1 MSHSWQRFA
10 CFACMN
16 MTDILFLFAPML
28 SLPSQSF
35 NDKRKKNFI
44 FTRKFPFYKNKEGEQ
59 DGSDS
64 DRK

>member
-1 MSHSWQRFA
+1 
-10 CFACMN
+10 
-16 MTDILFLFAPML
+16 MTDILVCPVLF
-28 SLPSQSF
+28 LPSQSF

-64 DRK
+64 ERK

>member
-1 MSHSWQRFA
+1 MTV
-10 CFACMN
+10 
-16 MTDILFLFAPML
+16 TDIPVCPVLF
-28 SLPSQSF
+28 LPSQSF

-64 DRK
+64 ERK

>member
-1 MSHSWQRFA
+1 
-10 CFACMN
+10 MN
-16 MTDILFLFAPML
+16 VTDIPVCPVL
-28 SLPSQSF
+28 SLPPQSF

-44 FTRKFPFYKNKEGEQ
+44 FTRKFPFYKNKDGEQ